1 MASIRK
7 VKGRYY
13 SRVQWW
19 DESGKRKSKTIA
31 LITDKKSESVVRNNE
46 VEKVEDTIKRG
57 VNWSFAWMHEGGK
70 VKLIRRTLQDTI
82 DEFLVVKQLDNV
94 KPRTIEAYNQGL
106 DAFVDTLGSTYS
118 IENVSYSEI
127 SLFKEWSCKKG
138 HSPVTTNLCL
148 QKIKSFLKYCYQKK
162 YIKEDIQIKMLEV
175 PEKPPMY
182 LPEPDLLKLLR
193 SDLVELHYRKAFYFY
208 AVTGCRLE
216 EPFNG
221 EISGRWLL
229 ITCQVSKTNRQ
240 REVELDVNTSA
251 ILFEM
256 RDRVESGIGKSG
268 HGSKAATQRW
278 LIKRYSREFKKCAI
292 AEGLGK
298 HHFHNLRDTYAV
310 RRWAETGDIYLISK
324 EIGHTSVKMTEK
336 YADFSLRRL
345 KDDFPSIA
353 DKIQLRLDKS
363 SGNGSIYQLGT
374 NYLQLG

>member
-1 MASIRK
+1 MDAEQI
-7 VKGRYY
+7 
-13 SRVQWW
+13 
-19 DESGKRKSKTIA
+19 
-31 LITDKKSESVVRNNE
+31 
-46 VEKVEDTIKRG
+46 VEAWSLVEG
-57 VNWSFAWMHEGGK
+57 FA
-70 VKLIRRTLQDTI
+70 
-82 DEFLVVKQLDNV
+82 
-94 KPRTIEAYNQGL
+94 AYGFNR
-106 DAFVDTLGSTYS
+106 AHATAY
-118 IENVSYSEI
+118 
-127 SLFKEWSCKKG
+127 SLFGYQMAYMKVHHTLEFHTALLETTAGTPKE
-138 HSPVTTNLCL
+138 
-148 QKIKSFLKYCYQKK
+148 KK

-221 EISGRWLL
+221 EISGRWLV
-229 ITCQVSKTNRQ
+229 ITSQVSKTNRQ

-268 HGSKAATQRW
+268 HGSKAATRRW

-336 YADFSLRRL
+336 YADFNLRRL

-363 SGNGSIYQLGT
+363 SGNASIYQLGT